1 MAKSREKM
9 GKKNHNNNNKRAI
22 ESHQLSNNIN
32 EWNRQQITVYDD
44 DILFCGMMMTT
55 MRWPKA
61 ILPIGIATVDMTE
74 GSILHQ

>member
-9 GKKNHNNNNKRAI
+9 GKKNHNNNKRAI